1 VNEGLETGMFGLS
14 VMVAV
19 RKLEPNSSMCTAE
32 IPMYRNC
39 ASLDTRIAGRDIR
52 ASVEADVAVAVAVA
66 MVKTAP

>member
-1 VNEGLETGMFGLS
+1 MFGLS

-39 ASLDTRIAGRDIR
+39 ASLDARIAGRDIR

-66 MVKTAP
+66 VAMVKTAP